1 MTNLQL
7 KISSTDLASRA
18 NAAQFRNEI
27 LNCIRSY
34 GVVEM
39 DLGEVQCVSDSFADE
54 LFGVL
59 AVKIGIDEL
68 VTKVKVLN
76 AKDSVYR
83 TIAINIRNRL
93 KQKTAN

>member
-1 MTNLQL
+1 MTSLQL

-18 NAAQFRNEI
+18 NAAQFRNEV
-27 LNCIRSY
+27 LNCINSY

-39 DLGEVQCVSDSFADE
+39 DLSAVQCVSDSFADE

-59 AVKIGIDEL
+59 VLKIGIDAL

-76 AKDSVYR
+76 AKDSVYK
-83 TIAINIRNRL
+83 TIAININNRL
-93 KQKTAN
+93 KQRAAN